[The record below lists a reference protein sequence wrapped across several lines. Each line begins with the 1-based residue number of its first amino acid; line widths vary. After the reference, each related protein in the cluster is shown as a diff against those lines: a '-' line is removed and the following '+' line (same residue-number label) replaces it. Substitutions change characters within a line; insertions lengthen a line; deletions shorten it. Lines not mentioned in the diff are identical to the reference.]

1 VARHPVAAAALRALT
16 LAPGIAPLGA
26 LFGASAV
33 AAGFSPAAAVA
44 LSAVIFAGGAQ
55 FAAVGLVASGASWL
69 AASAL
74 VAVINSRYFLLSAA
88 TLDLARK
95 GSATRAQRVLVA
107 LGTVDESYALQAAW
121 AKQAAVGALG
131 LLMISAWLWT
141 IWVASTLAGALL
153 GAHLPALLNAPVGAS
168 ASSPSAAVAPWGLDY
183 ALPGIFVGL
192 LGIFA
197 DTRER
202 LLAGLAA
209 LAAAGAL
216 ALVGLGTVAVLVVPP
231 LFAFALGRW
240 RPSAR

>member
-1 VARHPVAAAALRALT
+1 VGRHPALEAALRALT

-44 LSAVIFAGGAQ
+44 LSAVVFAGGAQ
-55 FAAVGLVASGASWL
+55 FAAVGLVATGASML

-88 TLDLARK
+88 ALDLGRKAGAAR
-95 GSATRAQRVLVA
+95 AERVGLA
-107 LGTVDESYALQAAW
+107 LGTVDESFALQAAW
-121 AKQAAVGALG
+121 AKQGAVAALG
-131 LLMISAWLWT
+131 LLMISTWLWLL
-141 IWVASTLAGALL
+141 WVASTLAGALL
-153 GAHLPALLNAPVGAS
+153 GAHLPAL
-168 ASSPSAAVAPWGLDY
+168 APWGLDY

-202 LLAGLAA
+202 LFAGLAA
-209 LAAAGAL
+209 LAVAGAL

-240 RPSAR
+240 RPAR